1 MILDWK
7 GCEMGERQERQ
18 CTLVHAQQRGRNRAM
33 LQHRE
38 MRGWGWKEERAVC
51 CLEVTTS
58 WPLSHGAGHEPFLT
72 QRGDHPEVSLHC
84 SHPVAL
90 QERQEEWACTP
101 RVSPIH
107 I

>member
-38 MRGWGWKEERAVC
+38 MRGWG
-51 CLEVTTS
+51 
-58 WPLSHGAGHEPFLT
+58 
-72 QRGDHPEVSLHC
+72 
-84 SHPVAL
+84 
-90 QERQEEWACTP
+90 
-101 RVSPIH
+101 
-107 I
+107 